1 MFKSY
6 RIYSHSIQGRNNPK
20 GYYNIHIEPTGLS
33 GSETAIVCSKEHPT
47 FDEVI
52 DCLKKCVFKADYIGC
67 YSFIYWE
74 YYKEFYKWIK
84 QSFEHNDTL
93 NIRIIKKFYKKAL
106 LRWLKFIEYSDDT
119 LYPQNEYF
127 RMMYKEIA
135 KYLS

>member
-6 RIYSHSIQGRNNPK
+6 RIHSHSIQCGNSPK

-47 FDEVI
+47 FDEI
-52 DCLKKCVFKADYIGC
+52 INCLKKCIFKADYIGC

-74 YYKEFYKWIK
+74 YYREFYEWTK
-84 QSFEHNDTL
+84 QSFERNDTL

-127 RMMYKEIA
+127 QMMYKEIA